1 MEYRQFILGELQT
14 NCYLL
19 WSGTEA
25 GIIDP
30 GGSVDEVIRFIDQQ
44 GLQLKWIVNT
54 HGHADHIIGNRPLQK
69 QYDVPIFIHPADREM
84 LTSSTANLSAFIGAP
99 MTSPDAKATIK
110 NGDTLALGEERLQ
123 VLETPGHTQ
132 GGISLYIPGRIFA
145 GDTLFYESIGRTDL
159 PGGNHWQLLNAIRDR
174 LLVLPP
180 ETVVLPGHGPAST
193 IAHEIEWNPFIQ
205 EENELSY

>member
-25 GIIDP
+25 GVIDP
-30 GGSVDEVIRFIDQQ
+30 GGPVDEIIRFIDKQ
-44 GLQLKWIVNT
+44 GLQLKWIINT
-54 HGHADHIIGNRPLQK
+54 HGHSDHILGNRQLQK
-69 QYDVPIFIHPADREM
+69 QYNVPIIIHSADREM
-84 LTSSTANLSAFIGAP
+84 LTSAIANLSAFIGAP
-99 MTSPDAKATIK
+99 FTSPDAKSTIK
-110 NGDTLALGEERLQ
+110 NGDTLALGEEQIR

-132 GGISLYIPGRIFA
+132 GGISLYIPERVFV
-145 GDTLFYESIGRTDL
+145 GDTLFLESIGRTDL

-180 ETVVLPGHGPAST
+180 KTKVLPGHGPATT
-193 IAHEIEWNPFIQ
+193 IGHEIEWNPFIQ
-205 EENELSY
+205 EENEVPY